1 MPTTY
6 AIPNG
11 ASVMAATLYN
21 GMGSNL
27 SVNNAAN
34 NIFFQPD
41 FVWIKN
47 RNSTQSH
54 CLYDSVRGVNQQLNS
69 NNTGAEGTYSGV
81 SSFNAG
87 GFSVG
92 TADNNTANYTYVAW
106 QWKAGGTSVPNTN
119 GSITSQIS
127 ANTTAGFSVV
137 TYTGNGTSGTIGH
150 GLGVAPQ
157 MIIVKRRSATQDWI
171 VAHIG
176 IGGTGGMGN
185 NFMYLD
191 LTDASSAYAGCF
203 NNTLPTTSVFSVGS
217 DTSTNASGST
227 YVAYCYAPVAGYS
240 AFGSYTGN
248 GSATGPFVYTGFRPR
263 WVMIKRSTTAGNSWF
278 ILDTARNPYNTA
290 NTVLYANDSSGEGAT
305 TAINILSNGFQVAT
319 SGAGFN
325 PSSDNYIYAA
335 FAETP
340 FKYANAF

>member
-11 ASVMAATLYN
+11 ASVMSATLYN

-27 SVNNAAN
+27 SVNNAVN
-34 NIFFQPD
+34 GIFYQPD

-47 RNSTQSH
+47 RNSTQSN
-54 CLYDSVRGVNQQLNS
+54 CLYDSVRGATQQLNS
-69 NNTGAEGTYSGV
+69 NNTGAEGTYAGV

-137 TYTGNGTSGTIGH
+137 TYTGNGSTGTVGH

-185 NFMYLD
+185 NFMYLN
-191 LTDASSAYAGCF
+191 LTDGTSTYSGCF

-240 AFGSYTGN
+240 AFGNYVGN
-248 GSATGPFVYTGFRPR
+248 GSTDGTFVYTGFRPR
-263 WVMIKRSTTAGNSWF
+263 WLLIKRTTVESW
-278 ILDTARNPYNTA
+278 ILVDSSRDPYNVVSKYMLI
-290 NTVLYANDSSGEGAT
+290 NTSNAEADGVAYDFVSNGIKFRGTSQNQSGAT
-305 TAINILSNGFQVAT
+305 
-319 SGAGFN
+319 
-325 PSSDNYIYAA
+325 YIYTA
-335 FAETP
+335 FAENP
-340 FKYANAF
+340 LKFANAR